1 MEART
6 DSLPHRPD
14 GHHFRRMRIS
24 GHCALLLLALA
35 APAARAQQ
43 AGPLALL
50 LPTAARPAAM
60 GNAWVAGRDEYAAFS
75 NPAQISATNGF
86 GVTLATYG
94 GDGRGFAAASAAAMG
109 PITLGWGVHI
119 VDFAAPRTA
128 TAYPLA
134 PASLT
139 TSGDAAQ
146 LSLVALVGGQMTV
159 KRFRI
164 GVAGK
169 YAEDVIGTESSGSSL
184 LVLPTRGAAWLAD
197 IGASHAL
204 WTGTAGLSL
213 QNIGQ
218 PYVMRAR
225 QVSVPTQLAI
235 GWTAQKSWG
244 PLDYGFATQVTARR
258 NGWVGTAAGLEA
270 SWSWIEGF
278 RVEAR
283 AGARRTETADEKP
296 VGAGLSFTA
305 DRLTLDYGAAFYTD
319 NRMAHRL
326 TVRWR

>member
-1 MEART
+1 MQFSR
-6 DSLPHRPD
+6 LPA
-14 GHHFRRMRIS
+14 
-24 GHCALLLLALA
+24 ALLLAF
-35 APAARAQQ
+35 AARAASAQQ

-60 GNAWVAGRDEYAAFS
+60 GNAWVAGRDEYAVFS
-75 NPAQISATNGF
+75 NPAQLNATNGF
-86 GVTLATYG
+86 GITLSTYG
-94 GDGRGFAAASAAAMG
+94 GSGRGFAAASGATMG
-109 PITLGWGVHI
+109 PITLGWGVHL
-119 VDFAAPRTA
+119 VDFSAPRTE

-134 PASLT
+134 PAALVRG
-139 TSGDAAQ
+139 GDADQ
-146 LSLVALVGGQMTV
+146 FSMVALVAGQMTW

-169 YAEDVIGTESSGSSL
+169 YAEDIIGTEASSSSL
-184 LVLPTRGAAWLAD
+184 LVLPSRGAAWLAD
-197 IGASHAL
+197 VGVSHAL

-225 QVSVPTQLAI
+225 QVSVPTQVSL

-244 PLDYGFATQVTARR
+244 PLDYGFATQVSLRR
-258 NGWVGTAAGLEA
+258 GGWVAPALGLET

-283 AGARRTETADEKP
+283 AGARRTETDEEKP

-305 DRLTLDYGAAFYTD
+305 DRLTLDYGAAFYSD
-319 NRMAHRL
+319 NRMGHRL